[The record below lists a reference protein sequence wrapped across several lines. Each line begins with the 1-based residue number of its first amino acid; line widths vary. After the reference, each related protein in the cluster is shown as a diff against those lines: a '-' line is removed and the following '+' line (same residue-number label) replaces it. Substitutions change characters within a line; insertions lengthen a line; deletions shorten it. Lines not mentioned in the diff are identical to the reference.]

1 MKRANAR
8 SNCSSS
14 NRRRGVATSR
24 TAWRSR
30 AASPCWTATSISRID
45 ACSRASSRPVDS
57 GRVLAP
63 PHFAEPF
70 GRLVSEAP
78 AGGVG
83 WLPLA

>member
-1 MKRANAR
+1 MLSAVSHRRHRGCRATPSTTRR
-8 SNCSSS
+8 SCGSPAWRPGPDDDVEVALRA
-14 NRRRGVATSR
+14 RRRLIGEL
-24 TAWRSR
+24 
-30 AASPCWTATSISRID
+30 
-45 ACSRASSRPVDS
+45 VDS

-63 PHFAEPF
+63 PHFDERF

>member
-1 MKRANAR
+1 MLSAVRIGGIEAVGRRHQPPGAAAGAGLATGPDDDVEVVLRA
-8 SNCSSS
+8 
-14 NRRRGVATSR
+14 RRRLIGEL
-24 TAWRSR
+24 
-30 AASPCWTATSISRID
+30 
-45 ACSRASSRPVDS
+45 VDS

-63 PHFAEPF
+63 PHFDEPF